1 MSMVGF
7 PLLLIPVAIYN
18 IIAFLM
24 PGVPLTEQAEPLF
37 KVMLVSGVEWPVTL
51 RDMLLAL
58 GILMLMFEVI
68 KGARPGAKYLMDHL
82 LSLIV
87 FGAAAAEFVLW
98 PRFGTSTYFLLTL
111 LALVDFLSGI
121 ALRTRRSALA
131 ASAPAVS
138 RKSARKSETPVAEPQ
153 FEPAPAPIPAPTPA
167 PTACTGSRSCTR
179 SHDSGAARSLSRR
192 ICIAGSPRTGRRKF
206 GVGFECRV
214 RRQHQL
220 AGSAVSRSAAG
231 HQRAAVA
238 GRAAL
243 ICDFN
248 QTICRSRRPVP
259 TIGMPVRG
267 IGGVGVGSRG
277 APQAARL
284 RDLLDGRNQM
294 GDENRA
300 GAGQRTAARPL
311 RGRDHRYQC
320 RAGGASVL
328 GDAVVRHLSHLI
340 VIQHR
345 KLDSEY
351 LSRSGTFVPS
361 SSFLRKG
368 CAKMRRRRGRGRQ
381 RTCRCQPISFH
392 AIDCNGFRIINGSA
406 AQ

>member
-87 FGAAAAEFVLW
+87 FGAAAAEFVMW

-138 RKSARKSETPVAEPQ
+138 RKNARRSETPVAEPQ

-167 PTACTGSRSCTR
+167 PTAAPTPAPAPVAAPAATTPVPPAASVAESVLLD
-179 SHDSGAARSLSRR
+179 HPAPGAAS
-192 ICIAGSPRTGRRKF
+192 
-206 GVGFECRV
+206 
-214 RRQHQL
+214 
-220 AGSAVSRSAAG
+220 SASASSAAS
-231 HQRAAVA
+231 AASTSSPEVLSP
-238 GRAAL
+238 GL
-243 ICDFN
+243 
-248 QTICRSRRPVP
+248 QPGT
-259 TIGMPVRG
+259 
-267 IGGVGVGSRG
+267 G
-277 APQAARL
+277 AP
-284 RDLLDGRNQM
+284 
-294 GDENRA
+294 
-300 GAGQRTAARPL
+300 P
-311 RGRDHRYQC
+311 
-320 RAGGASVL
+320 SP
-328 GDAVVRHLSHLI
+328 DAPR
-340 VIQHR
+340 
-345 KLDSEY
+345 
-351 LSRSGTFVPS
+351 
-361 SSFLRKG
+361 
-368 CAKMRRRRGRGRQ
+368 
-381 RTCRCQPISFH
+381 
-392 AIDCNGFRIINGSA
+392 
-406 AQ
+406 